1 MGNPSF
7 RIRELLSYLWRALLR
22 ICSVKPEVGAGV
34 LIKKDFFVYG
44 TDFLFPVLDSFS
56 VIATFGAWFLLTVE
70 PLLGYNLTCLIN
82 LVLIS
87 VITVGLSELSVR
99 YVEPLSGKL
108 TALLDK
114 Q

>member
-1 MGNPSF
+1 MLNAIGVG
-7 RIRELLSYLWRALLR
+7 LS
-22 ICSVKPEVGAGV
+22 
-34 LIKKDFFVYG
+34 LIH
-44 TDFLFPVLDSFS
+44 
-56 VIATFGAWFLLTVE
+56 IFLLTVE
-70 PLLGYNLTCLIN
+70 PLLGYNLTCLID

>member
-1 MGNPSF
+1 M
-7 RIRELLSYLWRALLR
+7 IH
-22 ICSVKPEVGAGV
+22 
-34 LIKKDFFVYG
+34 
-44 TDFLFPVLDSFS
+44 FL

-70 PLLGYNLTCLIN
+70 PLLGYNLTCLID
-82 LVLIS
+82 LVLIR

-114 Q
+114 

>member
-1 MGNPSF
+1 M
-7 RIRELLSYLWRALLR
+7 
-22 ICSVKPEVGAGV
+22 
-34 LIKKDFFVYG
+34 
-44 TDFLFPVLDSFS
+44 
-56 VIATFGAWFLLTVE
+56 LTVE

-114 Q
+114 QSALLQILLRKMGEKERGVAFSDE

>member
-1 MGNPSF
+1 MNYYHIF
-7 RIRELLSYLWRALLR
+7 
-22 ICSVKPEVGAGV
+22 GV
-34 LIKKDFFVYG
+34 LCFVFAVLNLKSVQGFLSKKI
-44 TDFLFPVLDSFS
+44 FLYMGRISYSLYLIHFL

-114 Q
+114 

>member
-56 VIATFGAWFLLTVE
+56 GDCHISWFLLTVE
-70 PLLGYNLTCLIN
+70 PLLGYNLTCLID